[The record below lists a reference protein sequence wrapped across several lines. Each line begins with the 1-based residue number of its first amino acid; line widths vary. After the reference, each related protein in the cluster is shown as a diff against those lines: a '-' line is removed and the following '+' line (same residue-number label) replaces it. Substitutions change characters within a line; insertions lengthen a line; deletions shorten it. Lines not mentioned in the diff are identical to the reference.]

1 MTDQIRVATVDDHPI
16 FQEGLQRILARLKPI
31 TLVGQGASAEDA
43 CRIAETEQ
51 PDVMLLDITMPG
63 NGIEAARTISA
74 RHPRVKVIILTASE
88 DDERVSEAMAAGAL
102 GFLVKG
108 VMPSELLTAITTVR
122 DGQPYIQPQISTRIL
137 FRNLGNS
144 RDAEPAQRRAPDL
157 LPHEQEIMSLL
168 NQGLTNKEI
177 ADQLGL
183 ALSTVK
189 NRLTRVFQK
198 LQVQRRTQA
207 LRAWKREA

>member
-1 MTDQIRVATVDDHPI
+1 MTEQIRVATVDDHPI
-16 FQEGLQRILARLKPI
+16 FQEGLQRILGRLKPI

-43 CRIAETEQ
+43 CRIAAVEE

-63 NGIEAARTISA
+63 NGIEAARTISSK
-74 RHPRVKVIILTASE
+74 HPRVKVIVLTASE

-137 FRNLGNS
+137 FRNLGSS
-144 RDAEPAQRRAPDL
+144 REAQPAHRRAPDL
-157 LPHEQEIMSLL
+157 LPHEQEVMALL

-177 ADQLGL
+177 ADRLGL

-207 LRAWKREA
+207 LRAWKRE